1 MSTKETVNLRIA
13 GKDHALSCDP
23 KDAPGLAAAAQE
35 VERRVQKLREAQPQ
49 ISSERAITLAALD
62 IAFEAS
68 KGQSGGIGAAES
80 AKVETLNRR
89 LDEALDRL
97 QGALDL

>member
-1 MSTKETVNLRIA
+1 MSDKETVNLRIA

-23 KDAPGLAAAAQE
+23 NDAPVLAAAAQE

-62 IAFEAS
+62 IAFE
-68 KGQSGGIGAAES
+68 S
-80 AKVETLNRR
+80 AKGGKLGGGVDSGKVEQLNRR

>member
-1 MSTKETVNLRIA
+1 MSVRETVTLRIA
-13 GKDHALSCDP
+13 GKDHTLSCDP
-23 KDAPGLAAAAQE
+23 ADAPGLAAAAQE
-35 VERRVQKLREAQPQ
+35 VERRVQRLREAQPQ
-49 ISSERAITLAALD
+49 ISSERAMALAALD

-68 KGQSGGIGAAES
+68 KAGAGEPTANP
-80 AKVETLNRR
+80 AQVERLNRR